1 MTSCHYGNTRMVE
14 LLINANANLDLVD
27 INSNTAWQLALENS
41 YSDCVQTIL
50 NEMGK
55 QIKEKNLF
63 CFIHFLFIIALTC
76 RNKAIGNESKIRKRT
91 TRRCI

>member
-1 MTSCHYGNTRMVE
+1 MTSCHYGNARMVE
-14 LLINANANLDLVD
+14 LLINANAHLDLVD

-55 QIKEKNLF
+55 
-63 CFIHFLFIIALTC
+63 FL
-76 RNKAIGNESKIRKRT
+76 N
-91 TRRCI
+91 

>member
-55 QIKEKNLF
+55 
-63 CFIHFLFIIALTC
+63 
-76 RNKAIGNESKIRKRT
+76 KI
-91 TRRCI
+91 